1 LGYIEGIETEY
12 FPMAN
17 KSSGNGA
24 ASGADKH
31 SAHSSVRKIKSLV
44 GIVLVVFV
52 VAAVVLGVIESAD
65 ELASAAGVIGAAFA
79 VAILS
84 APLLDWLFLT
94 PARRGLYGT
103 LAAPD
108 ISAVSVTDS
117 LTQLMNR
124 RGVTMG
130 LLEAMAQA
138 ERYDTPLSV
147 ALVDVDGFQRV
158 NEEFGNSA
166 GDKVLAELA
175 GVLAE
180 TLRMPDKIGRF
191 DGEEFLA
198 VLPHTSLTEAR
209 KIGERLRNTAG
220 SSKFSADGKRVPLT
234 VSLGVTQFA
243 KGEDL
248 EQLLSRAQ
256 NAVREAKKS
265 SGNHVI
271 ARKSAR

>member
-1 LGYIEGIETEY
+1 
-12 FPMAN
+12 MAN
-17 KSSGNGA
+17 KSLNDA
-24 ASGADKH
+24 TGADKNT
-31 SAHSSVRKIKSLV
+31 SRTTARKIKTIFGV
-44 GIVLVVFV
+44 IAVVFV
-52 VAAVVLGVIESAD
+52 VALVILGVFESAGQITTVGGI
-65 ELASAAGVIGAAFA
+65 LAAAFA
-79 VAILS
+79 IAIIS
-84 APLLDWLFLT
+84 APLLEWLFVT
-94 PARRGLYGT
+94 PAQRGLYGS

-108 ISAVSVTDS
+108 ISAVTVTDS

-130 LLEAMAQA
+130 VLEAMAQA
-138 ERYDTPLSV
+138 ERYNTPLSV

-158 NEEFGNSA
+158 NEEFGTAA

-198 VLPHTSLTEAR
+198 VLPHTSLPEAR
-209 KIGERLRNTAG
+209 KIGERLRNNAG
-220 SSKFSADGKRVPLT
+220 NSKFSAGGKRVPLT
-234 VSLGVTQFA
+234 VSLGVTQFT

-256 NAVREAKKS
+256 AAVREAKRN